1 MRHENIRVGISTR
14 STPRVI
20 TIVIFMSMAYS
31 CKTSNSIHS
40 PGINSTRP
48 DSLVTDS
55 DGNKYPVKVLLDG
68 KLWMTANL
76 DVNIPNSYCY
86 ENAEENCKRYGR
98 LYTWESANEGCKLLG
113 EGWRLPMSDE
123 WR

>member
-1 MRHENIRVGISTR
+1 MRHSSIKMIISAR
-14 STPRVI
+14 SIPYVI
-20 TIVIFMSMAYS
+20 TIVIFMSMPCS
-31 CKTSNSIHS
+31 CKTSNPIHS
-40 PGINSTRP
+40 PGINSTQS

-86 ENAEENCKRYGR
+86 ENVKENCQQYGR
-98 LYTWESANEGCKLLG
+98 VYTWESAKEGCKLLG
-113 EGWRLPMSDE
+113 EGWRL
-123 WR
+123 